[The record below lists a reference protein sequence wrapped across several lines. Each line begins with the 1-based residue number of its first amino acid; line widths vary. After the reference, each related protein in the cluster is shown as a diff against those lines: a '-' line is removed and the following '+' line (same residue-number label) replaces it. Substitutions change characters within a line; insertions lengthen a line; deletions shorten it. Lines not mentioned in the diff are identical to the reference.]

1 VVAGAVRSGMERRLL
16 IQTAKAS
23 KRYEGRTVEQTQTQ
37 KSTPD
42 SLGIYLREIRRIP
55 LLTAKEE
62 SDLAR
67 RGRAGDHAALD
78 DLVRRNLRFVVSIAK
93 QYVGSG
99 VPLEDLINEGNVGL
113 IRAAERFDVDR
124 GYRFISYAVWWIKQA
139 ILQHLGEQSRTVRL
153 PLNKTTAL
161 VRVTRAGQRLGQ
173 QLGREP
179 SAEELAA
186 FLHLKPEEVERVLSM
201 PTKQF
206 SIDDPIE
213 GQDNDFHVDTLSDE
227 SSPMPDEAA
236 EEISRSE
243 DIETALKSLNPR
255 EGDILRRYFGLGG
268 EEPHTLEEIGAHYQ
282 LTRER
287 VRQIRDRAI
296 SRLRTSPST
305 AALHDYSTN

>member
-1 VVAGAVRSGMERRLL
+1 
-16 IQTAKAS
+16 
-23 KRYEGRTVEQTQTQ
+23 VEQSQAQ
-37 KSTPD
+37 KSTQD

-62 SDLAR
+62 EALAR
-67 RGRAGDHAALD
+67 RSRAGDHSATD
-78 DLVRRNLRFVVSIAK
+78 ELVRRNLRFVVSIAK

-113 IRAAERFDVDR
+113 IRGAERFDVDR

-139 ILQHLGEQSRTVRL
+139 ILQYLGEQSRTVRL

-161 VRVTRAGQRLGQ
+161 VRITRAGQRLGQ

-179 SAEELAA
+179 SAEELAG
-186 FLHLKPEEVERVLSM
+186 FLHLKTDEVERVLSM

-213 GQDNDFHVDTLSDE
+213 GHDNDFHVDTLSDE
-227 SSPMPDEAA
+227 VTLTPDEATLESA
-236 EEISRSE
+236 RSE
-243 DIETALKSLNPR
+243 DIEAALQSLNPR

-268 EEPHTLEEIGAHYQ
+268 EQPHTLEEIGAHYR

-296 SRLRTSPST
+296 LRLRTSPST
-305 AALHDYSTN
+305 AALHDYCTN

>member
-1 VVAGAVRSGMERRLL
+1 
-16 IQTAKAS
+16 
-23 KRYEGRTVEQTQTQ
+23 VEQSQAQ

-55 LLTAKEE
+55 LLTAAEE
-62 SDLAR
+62 VSLAR
-67 RGRAGDHAALD
+67 RGRGGDHAALD
-78 DLVRRNLRFVVSIAK
+78 ELVRRNLRFVVSIAK

-99 VPLEDLINEGNVGL
+99 VPLEDLVNEGNVGL
-113 IRAAERFDVDR
+113 IRAAQRFDVDR

-139 ILQHLGEQSRTVRL
+139 ILQYLGEQSRTVRL

-161 VRVTRAGQRLGQ
+161 VRITRAGQRLGQ

-186 FLHLKPEEVERVLSM
+186 FMHLKIGEVERVLNM
-201 PTKQF
+201 PTRQF
-206 SIDDPIE
+206 SIDDPID
-213 GQDNDFHVDTLSDE
+213 GHDNDFHVDTLSDE
-227 SSPMPDEAA
+227 ASPTPDEAILETA
-236 EEISRSE
+236 RNE
-243 DIETALKSLNPR
+243 DIEAALQSLNPR

-268 EEPHTLEEIGAHYQ
+268 EQPHTLEEIGVHYH

-296 SRLRTSPST
+296 LRLRTSPNT
-305 AALHDYSTN
+305 AALHDYCTN

>member
-1 VVAGAVRSGMERRLL
+1 MERRLQ
-16 IQTAKAS
+16 IQTRKAAKT
-23 KRYEGRTVEQTQTQ
+23 REGRTVEKIQTQ

-62 SDLAR
+62 ESLAR
-67 RGRAGDHAALD
+67 RGRAGDRAALD
-78 DLVRRNLRFVVSIAK
+78 ELVQRNLRFVVSIAK

-113 IRAAERFDVDR
+113 IRGAERFDVDR

-161 VRVTRAGQRLGQ
+161 VRITRAGQRLGQ

-179 SAEELAA
+179 TAEELGK
-186 FLHLKPEEVERVLSM
+186 FLHLKTAEVERVLSM
-201 PTKQF
+201 PTRQF

-213 GQDNDFHVDTLSDE
+213 GNDNDFHVDTLTDE
-227 SSPMPDEAA
+227 MAPTPDEATLETA
-236 EEISRSE
+236 RSE
-243 DIETALKSLNPR
+243 DIEVALRSLNPR

-268 EEPHTLEEIGAHYQ
+268 EEPHTLEQIGAHYH

-296 SRLRTSPST
+296 LRLRTSPST

>member
-1 VVAGAVRSGMERRLL
+1 MERRLQ
-16 IQTAKAS
+16 IQTRKAS
-23 KRYEGRTVEQTQTQ
+23 KTREGRTVEQIQTQ

-62 SDLAR
+62 EDLAR
-67 RGRAGDHAALD
+67 RGRAGDRAALD
-78 DLVRRNLRFVVSIAK
+78 ELVRRNLRFVVSIAK

-113 IRAAERFDVDR
+113 IRGAERFDVDR

-161 VRVTRAGQRLGQ
+161 VRITRAGQRLGQ

-179 SAEELAA
+179 TAEELGK
-186 FLHLKPEEVERVLSM
+186 FLHLKTAEVERVLSM
-201 PTKQF
+201 PTRQF

-213 GQDNDFHVDTLSDE
+213 GNDNDFHVDTLTDE
-227 SSPMPDEAA
+227 MAPTPDEATLETA
-236 EEISRSE
+236 RSE
-243 DIETALKSLNPR
+243 DIEAALRSLNPR

-268 EEPHTLEEIGAHYQ
+268 KEPHTLEQIGAHYH

-296 SRLRTSPST
+296 LRLRTSPST